1 MIANL
6 VCPIFEQPDRD
17 TTWNQLDDVVDKLTS
32 AGFVPVGPQRGRGAV
47 RSRRACPSLRH
58 VIGNVFEHQ
67 AHHLDPAIPLC
78 NLVGAQRELASQGCA
93 GPREPGRSATI
104 AGRCAPAGSTTT
116 TATSGPT
123 SMAGPRHRL
132 CSARVDLRTARC

>member
-93 GPREPGRSATI
+93 GPARTWSVRHHRRTLRACRLYDYDRHQWTDFDGR
-104 AGRCAPAGSTTT
+104 
-116 TATSGPT
+116 PT
-123 SMAGPRHRL
+123 SPPL
-132 CSARVDLRTARC
+132 LRES